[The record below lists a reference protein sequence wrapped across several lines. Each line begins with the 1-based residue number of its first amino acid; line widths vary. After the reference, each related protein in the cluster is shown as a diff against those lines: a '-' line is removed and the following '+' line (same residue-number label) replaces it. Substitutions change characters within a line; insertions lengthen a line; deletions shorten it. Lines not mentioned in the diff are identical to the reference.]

1 MPSSSSAVEL
11 WSEQLL
17 HNRLPRWHEL
27 PEIELYMDQVVLL
40 VEKYLGLYMPGD
52 EKFITAAMINNYV
65 KNRLLPPPNKKR
77 YGREHLARLIS
88 LCLLKQALPIADIRA
103 LLSGADENS
112 LPQMYDRLCDGQ
124 EKAFAFAV
132 KACRENPEM
141 LTGSAALNMALLAC
155 ASKTMSQR
163 MLEAAPAEPEAK

>member
-1 MPSSSSAVEL
+1 MVAWVNGEFFLLDPSGWGTMAILLLVVVCCAVEF
-11 WSEQLL
+11 
-17 HNRLPRWHEL
+17 RP
-27 PEIELYMDQVVLL
+27 
-40 VEKYLGLYMPGD
+40 GLR
-52 EKFITAAMINNYV
+52 KC
-65 KNRLLPPPNKKR
+65 PP
-77 YGREHLARLIS
+77 
-88 LCLLKQALPIADIRA
+88 RA